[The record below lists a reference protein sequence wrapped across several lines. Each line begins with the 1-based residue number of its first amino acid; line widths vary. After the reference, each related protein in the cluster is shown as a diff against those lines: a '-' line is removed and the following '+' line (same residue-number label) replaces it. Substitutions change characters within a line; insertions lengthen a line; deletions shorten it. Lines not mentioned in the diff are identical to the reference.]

1 MRLPLGDLDDAREE
15 AIARYLH
22 LSKDVMPTMARNPDR
37 AWPVVNDHCFQRIV
51 LDAVSGGVWYDHIAR
66 PAYRNMTKEQAEKAV
81 TLCEGIIA
89 GTEDIVALNRQ
100 SLIFRG
106 KLKTP

>member
-22 LSKDVMPTMARNPDR
+22 LTKDVMPTLARNPDR

-66 PAYRNMTKEQAEKAV
+66 PAYRNMTTDQAQRAV
-81 TLCEGIIA
+81 KLCEDIITGDA
-89 GTEDIVALNRQ
+89 DIAALNRQ
-100 SLIFRG
+100 SLDFRG
-106 KLKTP
+106 K